1 MCKGMNRSIFNV
13 ILGGFG
19 TESGAATGGPG
30 VGDRL
35 VKSGSAE
42 DAAFILKNAG
52 SVIVVPGYGMAVA
65 RAQPP
70 LPANARLLVNEGVR
84 GAHAIHP
91 AARPIPRP

>member
-1 MCKGMNRSIFNV
+1 MNRSIVNV

-19 TESGAATGGPG
+19 TESGAARPTG

-52 SVIVVPGYGMAVA
+52 SVIIVPVMAWRSRRPSTRCA
-65 RAQPP
+65 RW
-70 LPANARLLVNEGVR
+70 RT
-84 GAHAIHP
+84 I
-91 AARPIPRP
+91 